1 MVKKQSR
8 ISPSEMLSMLLEALF
23 RKTSLAHISRTME
36 ERMHS
41 GISFRKVFR
50 VITIGANRAVH
61 PTIINVLK
69 ILLPTTLPTAMSAL
83 PFRADD
89 TLTVSSGAEVPK
101 ATIVRP
107 ITMEGIR
114 NRLATDAAPSVRQ
127 LAPIKMRSNPPIS
140 SNISMSIPLNYGF
153 GCKYND
159 FDLCYVKN
167 NLYVWHVYPF
177 R

>member
-1 MVKKQSR
+1 MKKQSR

-101 ATIVRP
+101 ATIVS
-107 ITMEGIR
+107 TDYDGR
-114 NRLATDAAPSVRQ
+114 NTESLGYG
-127 LAPIKMRSNPPIS
+127 RSTICQAVGTYQNEE
-140 SNISMSIPLNYGF
+140 
-153 GCKYND
+153 
-159 FDLCYVKN
+159 
-167 NLYVWHVYPF
+167 
-177 R
+177 

>member
-8 ISPSEMLSMLLEALF
+8 ISPSEMLSMLQEALF

-69 ILLPTTLPTAMSAL
+69 ILLPTTLPTAMSGATFQGGRYANGQ
-83 PFRADD
+83 FRGGSSESYDSQADYD
-89 TLTVSSGAEVPK
+89 G
-101 ATIVRP
+101 
-107 ITMEGIR
+107 R
-114 NRLATDAAPSVRQ
+114 NTESLGYGRAPSVRQ

>member
-1 MVKKQSR
+1 
-8 ISPSEMLSMLLEALF
+8 
-23 RKTSLAHISRTME
+23 
-36 ERMHS
+36 MHS